1 MLRDLD
7 SKGQLTSATG
17 KTTLDMELELKFRI
31 KKWLDEGGK
40 CWVHS

>member
-17 KTTLDMELELKFRI
+17 KSALDTELGLKFRI
-31 KKWLDEGGK
+31 KKWLG
-40 CWVHS
+40 

>member
-7 SKGQLTSATG
+7 SKGQLTSTTG

-31 KKWLDEGGK
+31 KKWLD
-40 CWVHS
+40 